1 MLMIGTLSV
10 GQVCENR
17 ACVVSVSEE
26 FKPLVSGEDKQANK
40 EWSFAGI
47 CLYGIWPVQNLASL
61 ARRLL
66 ASSILFP
73 TRIFEMG
80 VIMVSGVALG
90 AFFLRDK
97 TRLHLIG

>member
-1 MLMIGTLSV
+1 MNQCV
-10 GQVCENR
+10 R
-17 ACVVSVSEE
+17 AGSISVSEE
-26 FKPLVSGEDKQANK
+26 FKPLVSGEDEQANK

-61 ARRLL
+61 TRRLL
-66 ASSILFP
+66 ASYISFP

-80 VIMVSGVALG
+80 VIMVSGVAFG

-97 TRLHLIG
+97 TSLHFIG